1 MRREVLGSLSACLHG
16 RASSDGTHGMRRLA
30 PRPDLPPS
38 RSTASRRRSPRSARS
53 RMQTCWGAVVGEAI
67 AAAAHPLAERDG
79 VLTVECEAA
88 VWAQELD
95 LMAPELLGRLNAA
108 LGEERLRR
116 LRCRSA

>member
-1 MRREVLGSLSACLHG
+1 VRRI
-16 RASSDGTHGMRRLA
+16 A
-30 PRPDLPPS
+30 PRPISFALDGLTVALAP
-38 RSTASRRRSPRSARS
+38 TGTLARV
-53 RMQTCWGAVVGEAI
+53 QTCWGAVVGEAI

-95 LMAPELLGRLNAA
+95 LMAPELLRRLNAA
-108 LGEERLRR
+108 LGEERLHR